1 MSEIFEYNDK
11 ASYEDNF
18 NRWYR
23 MNEKEKREHNEEPH
37 SITIGKR
44 IFSEQYGK
52 KRIKEKLN
60 DFINPLKK

>member
-1 MSEIFEYNDK
+1 MTEIFEYNDK

-37 SITIGKR
+37 SITIGRR

>member
-23 MNEKEKREHNEEPH
+23 MNEKEKRENNEEPH
-37 SITIGKR
+37 SITIGRR
-44 IFSEQYGK
+44 IFSEQYGRK
-52 KRIKEKLN
+52 SVKETLQG
-60 DFINPLKK
+60 ILKDR

>member
-1 MSEIFEYNDK
+1 MTEIFEYNDK
-11 ASYEDNF
+11 SSYEDNF

-37 SITIGKR
+37 SITIGRR

>member
-37 SITIGKR
+37 SITIAKR